1 MLTHA
6 CNSSIQEAE
15 AGRVSQIQG
24 WLGLENKTQA
34 TGKKAGEEAGRAGIT
49 VQVINKC
56 LFLQNKTVFSHV
68 QVHTH
73 KYVYTHI
80 RKIHLHKDKK
90 SGYHLSNLGNIY
102 TLKLCRF

>member
-24 WLGLENKTQA
+24 WLGLENKPQA
-34 TGKKAGEEAGRAGIT
+34 MGKKAGEEAGRAGIT

-56 LFLQNKTVFSHV
+56 LFLQNKTVFPCTSA
-68 QVHTH
+68 HTQICI
-73 KYVYTHI
+73 YTHQKNSPTQ
-80 RKIHLHKDKK
+80 R
-90 SGYHLSNLGNIY
+90 
-102 TLKLCRF
+102 